1 MDTYSKEFVIT
12 YREVD
17 SRNQMKLNT
26 VVDFMQDMSRLH
38 ATKLGVSYAT
48 DDDPYYWIIMRTK
61 VVLDEYPQLDDV
73 IRMETHIEG
82 LDRLFS
88 VRRFNIF
95 NSTNK
100 QIGYI
105 QGYYLLMDKTAHT
118 PVRMKSV
125 DKNLALHNYPYQGD
139 KLEKLNPNITEVK
152 RNFTRRVYS
161 GEIDSNN
168 HMNNAHYIRWALDM
182 FTTSELL
189 ENPVREIQIQF
200 VKEMLEGTEVS
211 MELGLDSQGD
221 TYVCGHNQKDGTLH
235 YICKIAY
242 SFE

>member
-1 MDTYSKEFVIT
+1 MDTFSKKFLIT

-17 SRNQMKLNT
+17 SRNQMKMNA

-38 ATKLGVSYAT
+38 ASSLEVAYDT
-48 DDDPYYWIIMRTK
+48 DDAPYYWIIMRTK

-73 IRMETHIEG
+73 IRMETYIEG

-88 VRRFNIF
+88 VRRFNIY
-95 NSTNK
+95 NATNK

-105 QGYYLLMDKTAHT
+105 QGYYLLMDRTAHI

-125 DKNLALHNYPYQGD
+125 DKNLAIHNYSYQGD
-139 KLEKLNPNITEVK
+139 KLEKLNPQITEVK
-152 RNFTRRVYS
+152 RCFTRRVYS
-161 GEIDSNN
+161 SEIDSNN
-168 HMNNAHYIRWALDM
+168 HMNNAHYVRWALDM

-189 ENPVREIQIQF
+189 KKPVREIQVQF

-211 MELGLDSQGD
+211 MELGIDDHGD
-221 TYVCGHNQKDGTLH
+221 TYVIGHNKNDDTIH
-235 YICKIAY
+235 YICRIH
-242 SFE
+242 